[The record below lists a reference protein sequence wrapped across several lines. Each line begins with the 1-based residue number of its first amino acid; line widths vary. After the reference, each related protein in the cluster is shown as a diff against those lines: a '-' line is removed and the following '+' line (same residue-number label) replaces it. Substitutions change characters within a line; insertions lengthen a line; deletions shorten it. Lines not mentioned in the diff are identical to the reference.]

1 MSLTIHAVADQLDIS
16 ANDLWRQAIQAF
28 LREQTRFYNVERLRL
43 CQKYG
48 VTSLQEMDGLVAQ
61 GKVDEEIILQDFQRV
76 DFLTAKLRQLD
87 GLMAAL

>member
-61 GKVDEEIILQDFQRV
+61 GKVDEEVILQDFQRV